1 MSRVFCVIISIVNV
15 VVVKGIYMFDTV
27 VLNPLEINLDF
38 NNPRFSMFDFNTEEE
53 IVKYLV
59 EFEQIKELAFQIGE
73 NGYNTIGER
82 IIVLKSRNAGKI
94 NYTVLEGNRRI
105 ASLKLLFQYSSLLTS
120 SERNKLKQ
128 LNLNLS
134 DFEVSCD
141 VVEEDNRDEAL
152 FKISAKHIDGI
163 KTWSATDKRVFYHNL
178 YTRYKEKGLSSD
190 KALDNIKIITPEGKV
205 AIRNAIQQLN
215 YLTSVYNATQI
226 YKSDLEKL
234 THLDTDVLVSRVLR
248 PLVKELKLEFND
260 EFQVV
265 AKNEKV
271 YHEILGLLGKAVW
284 IDKKLDTRVFSVQRQ
299 WNDIVKKDKVIPG
312 LADKIK
318 EYKESEK
325 TKGSNEESSKNN
337 PISND
342 TKTTEDSVGDNKET
356 PNLPANDTREN
367 TTNNNDTQNQ
377 ETKYKFFVPKQSVTI
392 QRENHDL
399 ADNIELLDDKN
410 NKVSRQSSEYSKLL
424 ISCNHQNIVIR
435 DNIIDSISENGTYT
449 IDVKYNGQTKHF
461 PICLNVAINNQQQE
475 YQVLFNQQWYDESLS
490 KLSANPKY
498 FKICGVIRNLQEYN
512 SLSPSNDKYII
523 IAFLLRALME
533 YTTKAYIDLFSL
545 KKPADNLSSLI
556 TTVKGHLSDKRS
568 LNKEEVKAL
577 KNTNDIE
584 TLNGLIHDYG
594 TTISS
599 IDIKTTC
606 SKYQNFFSVVFN
618 RLSEGVNNG

>member
-1 MSRVFCVIISIVNV
+1 
-15 VVVKGIYMFDTV
+15 MFDTV

-141 VVEEDNRDEAL
+141 VVKEDTRDEAL
-152 FKISAKHIDGI
+152 FKISAKHVDGI

-178 YTRYKEKGLSSD
+178 YTQYREKGLSSD
-190 KALDNIKIITPEGKV
+190 EALDNIKNITPEGKV

-215 YLTSVYNATQI
+215 YLTSVYNAAKI

-234 THLDTDVLVSRVLR
+234 THLDTDVLVSRVSR
-248 PLVKELKLEFND
+248 PLIKELKLEFND
-260 EFQVV
+260 DFQVV

-284 IDKKLDTRVFSVQRQ
+284 IDKKLDTRVFSVQGQ
-299 WNDIVKKDKVIPG
+299 WNEIVKSDKVIPG

-325 TKGSNEESSKNN
+325 INGSNEESLKNT

-392 QRENHDL
+392 QRENYDL
-399 ADNIELLDDKN
+399 ADDIELRDDKN
-410 NKVSRQSSEYSKLL
+410 NKVSRQSSEYSRLL
-424 ISCNHQNIVIR
+424 ISCNHQNIVIT
-435 DNIIDSISENGTYT
+435 DNIIESISENGTYT
-449 IDVKYNGQTKHF
+449 IDVKYNEQTKHF
-461 PICLNVAINNQQQE
+461 PICLNIAINNQQQE
-475 YQVLFNQQWYDESLS
+475 YQVLFNQRWYDESLS

-498 FKICGVIRNLQEYN
+498 FKICGVIRNLQKYN
-512 SLSPSNDKYII
+512 SLSHSNDEYII
-523 IAFLLRALME
+523 IAFLLRALIE
-533 YTTKAYIDLFSL
+533 YTTKAYIDLFSV

-556 TTVKGHLSDKRS
+556 TTVKGHLSDKGL

-606 SKYQNFFSVVFN
+606 SKYQNFFSIVFN
-618 RLSEGVNNG
+618 RLYEGVNNG